1 MVCGVCTESLE
12 NDVKQL
18 QQRIQ
23 SLITRFHQI
32 DPEDHRKLEQ
42 QAAAQAKVSP
52 MHSLTYWI
60 HLEESLLTIPRG
72 FTRIPRW
79 MY

>member
-1 MVCGVCTESLE
+1 VVWCTESLE

-52 MHSLTYWI
+52 RHLTYWVD
-60 HLEESLLTIPRG
+60 LR
-72 FTRIPRW
+72 
-79 MY
+79 